1 MRTDL
6 YSGAYDEI
14 SASRNRVMADM
25 IRDVC
30 DIVEL
35 PVRFSVSD
43 AIIETRNTVWRF
55 DYTVRPTKVES
66 YDIFDNAPD
75 TEKLVQSPAEAIAY
89 IFQSRNKEATS
100 H

>member
-1 MRTDL
+1 MKRDR
-6 YSGAYDEI
+6 YSAAYDEI
-14 SASRNRVMADM
+14 SARRNRVMADM

-35 PVRFSVSD
+35 PVRFSGSD
-43 AIIETRNTVWRF
+43 AIIETCNTVWRF

-66 YDIFDNAPD
+66 YEHSED
-75 TEKLVQSPAEAIAY
+75 TPEAEKLVQSPAEAIAY
-89 IFQSRNKEATS
+89 IIQSRSKEATS